1 MRRTSIYDKN
11 LKQKKEVSESAFLF
25 LFSEMV
31 QYCLKK
37 DKSTLA
43 EQLEELGYPI
53 GPKFLELLCFRDKG
67 CKKEL
72 KIVEILFFIS
82 KSLWPCA
89 FNKTISSI
97 EQHAEYNHMYMLKE
111 ENSLCN
117 RYACLHRGQKS
128 VNCSAFAA
136 GLVEGLLNA
145 AGFSC
150 RVIAYFDS
158 DDGKGENFEEK
169 TTYVIYF
176 APEIVER
183 DAKIPESRSS

>member
-1 MRRTSIYDKN
+1 MKRSSFYDKN
-11 LKQKKEVSESAFLF
+11 LKIKKEVSDTAFFL
-25 LFSEMV
+25 LFSEIV

-37 DKSTLA
+37 DKNTLA
-43 EQLEELGYPI
+43 EQLEELGYPL
-53 GPKFLELLCFRDKG
+53 GPRFLELICFREKS

-72 KIVEILFFIS
+72 KIVDILFFIS
-82 KSLWPCA
+82 KYLWPCV
-89 FNKTISSI
+89 FSKSI
-97 EQHAEYNHMYMLKE
+97 ASVEQHAEYNHMYMLKE

-117 RYACLHRGQKS
+117 RYVSLHRGQKT

-145 AGFSC
+145 AGFSS
-150 RVIAYFDS
+150 RVIAYYDN
-158 DDGKGENFEEK
+158 DDGKGENSEEK

-183 DAKIPESRSS
+183 DELLSNQG